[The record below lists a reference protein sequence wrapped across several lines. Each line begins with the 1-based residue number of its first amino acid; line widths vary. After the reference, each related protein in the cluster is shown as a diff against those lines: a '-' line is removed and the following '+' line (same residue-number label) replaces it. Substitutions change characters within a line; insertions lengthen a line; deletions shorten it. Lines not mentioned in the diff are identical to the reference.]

1 MFRRSPSVVERLAL
15 AAAGITLIGVIDFLS
30 GLEIRI
36 FPLYFGPVAY
46 VSAGLG
52 ARPGIA
58 VSFVCAMTWL
68 LSNLAAGSHHPVG
81 LLAANAALQ
90 LTACAFVAV
99 LIARMRALLQSEQAH
114 ARNDTLTG
122 LPNRRALLER
132 AALEYARL
140 QRGSTPLTVACID
153 LDRFKSVN
161 DSGGHAAGD
170 RLLQHVG
177 RVIQERLRGQDLVA
191 RIGGDEFILLLP
203 DTGSANAQ
211 EVLERLRAWL
221 SSEVAAMG
229 APVTAS
235 IGAAVVFPPGLETL
249 DVALRRADAALYQA
263 KQGGRN
269 RVCIA
274 TDLDAATEVSHM
286 KLL

>member
-1 MFRRSPSVVERLAL
+1 MFRRSPSVLERLAL

-52 ARPGIA
+52 ARSGIA
-58 VSFVCAMTWL
+58 VSVVCAMTWL
-68 LSNLAAGSHHPVG
+68 LSNLAAGSPHPAW
-81 LLAANAALQ
+81 LLAANAGLQ

-140 QRGSTPLTVACID
+140 HRGSPPLTVACID
-153 LDRFKSVN
+153 LDHFKSVN

-203 DTGSANAQ
+203 DTGSAEAQ
-211 EVLERLRAWL
+211 EVLERLRAGL
-221 SSEVAAMG
+221 SSEVAAVG

-235 IGAAVVFPPGLETL
+235 IGATVVLPPGLEAL
-249 DVALRRADAALYQA
+249 DDALRRADAALYQA

-274 TDLDAATEVSHM
+274 PGHHVTAESAT
-286 KLL
+286 